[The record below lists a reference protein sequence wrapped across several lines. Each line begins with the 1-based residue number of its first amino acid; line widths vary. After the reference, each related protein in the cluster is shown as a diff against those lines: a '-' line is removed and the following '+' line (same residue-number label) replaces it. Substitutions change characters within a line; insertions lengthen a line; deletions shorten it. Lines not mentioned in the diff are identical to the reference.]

1 MLVKLICDF
10 KLDVYVD
17 VRVCGGCLSFCVSP
31 VIVCAV
37 LSSSHLSAC
46 VSSAKIQP
54 PGDHRLLTREILF
67 PKESLLIPASLDLA

>member
-10 KLDVYVD
+10 KLDGHVD

-37 LSSSHLSAC
+37 LGSSHLSAR

-54 PGDHRLLTREILF
+54 LTREILF
-67 PKESLLIPASLDLA
+67 PKESLLNPASLDLA